1 MEVPEYDFT
10 RHRRSD
16 VTRRVDPA
24 DVIIIEGILV
34 LHMAGL
40 RDLLSMK
47 IYVDTGASAR
57 CALYFYLF
65 HHFFGGL
72 LFCVSRAPHAGCS
85 PCRGLALFVLGV
97 EERAPAASLEGGE

>member
-47 IYVDTGASAR
+47 IYVDTGALR
-57 CALYFYLF
+57 GR
-65 HHFFGGL
+65 GGGGAL
-72 LFCVSRAPHAGCS
+72 LF
-85 PCRGLALFVLGV
+85 LFVGSCV
-97 EERAPAASLEGGE
+97 CRE